1 MFCRNLFNRN
11 EVIMGTVIGIIIGII
26 IFLGILSII
35 IKIIKGV
42 GYFIIGI
49 IVGIFLIIK
58 NILLF
63 LYKQKILTLMFIAAN
78 ILFDHIHIFSIIYVL
93 LINYKLKKELTK
105 EVRNIFDKV
114 LNNRGFIEVD
124 RIGYIKPSWDE
135 YSSSI
140 EAVWKKKIF
149 NIKIGLDYL
158 NILESKGEILKN
170 SLEDNKV
177 YYFKKDKY
185 QLLKKYMI
193 FQSNEIINNWNSKFD
208 YYGIINKEILNKYV
222 LAEKED
228 RISNLLSL
236 KNAIKEICIRNY
248 IENKIKKDNFVVVN
262 ERILINNFIIEKELM
277 RILDKHLKNY
287 GMIILKPTY
296 IFFKTKIDS
305 EKIISDLK
313 DNVDKVY
320 LKCFNS
326 FMPKYINQKI
336 KISGCIIENLG
347 KDCSFLIDKEIITS
361 FIEKLLDQDFITDY
375 EIANYT
381 GIDKNMVKE
390 NMIAKIYKKYNIN
403 FDFILVKDDCLNY
416 YYLKLDKKNL
426 YICKQCGNFSKFTWL
441 DTEYGECCCKKCYN
455 RLKQNEEKEQL
466 EKKKSFRSSK
476 KNFRGRN
483 TV

>member
-1 MFCRNLFNRN
+1 M
-11 EVIMGTVIGIIIGII
+11 
-26 IFLGILSII
+26 
-35 IKIIKGV
+35 
-42 GYFIIGI
+42 
-49 IVGIFLIIK
+49 
-58 NILLF
+58 
-63 LYKQKILTLMFIAAN
+63 
-78 ILFDHIHIFSIIYVL
+78 
-93 LINYKLKKELTK
+93 
-105 EVRNIFDKV
+105 
-114 LNNRGFIEVD
+114 
-124 RIGYIKPSWDE
+124 
-135 YSSSI
+135 
-140 EAVWKKKIF
+140 
-149 NIKIGLDYL
+149 
-158 NILESKGEILKN
+158 
-170 SLEDNKV
+170 
-177 YYFKKDKY
+177 
-185 QLLKKYMI
+185 
-193 FQSNEIINNWNSKFD
+193 
-208 YYGIINKEILNKYV
+208 
-222 LAEKED
+222 
-228 RISNLLSL
+228 SL

-313 DNVDKVY
+313 DDVDKVY

-466 EKKKSFRSSK
+466 EKKGVSEVVRKISEEEIPFEVRK
-476 KNFRGRN
+476 KINM
-483 TV
+483 